1 MKALLALALAGCW
14 TGASSEPAAPA
25 PPPVVAP
32 APKPR
37 PVPGGLSI
45 TGLTPER
52 GDEAGG
58 TYVLIRGRRFIAD
71 GPRSVKVYFGG
82 RQGTVV
88 RFASD
93 GELIVQAPGGT
104 AGDVVDVRLIF
115 EPGGQLV
122 LRSAFRFVPSPP

>member
-1 MKALLALALAGCW
+1 
-14 TGASSEPAAPA
+14 ASGPAAPA
-25 PPPVVAP
+25 PPPPVAP
-32 APKPR
+32 APATPTPTPS
-37 PVPGGLSI
+37 PVAGGLEVS
-45 TGLTPER
+45 GVMPDR

-58 TYVLIRGRRFIAD
+58 TYVLIRGSGFLAG
-71 GPRSVKVYFGG
+71 GPRNTKVYFGG

-104 AGDVVDVRLIF
+104 AGDVVDVRVIF
-115 EPGGQLV
+115 DPGGQLV